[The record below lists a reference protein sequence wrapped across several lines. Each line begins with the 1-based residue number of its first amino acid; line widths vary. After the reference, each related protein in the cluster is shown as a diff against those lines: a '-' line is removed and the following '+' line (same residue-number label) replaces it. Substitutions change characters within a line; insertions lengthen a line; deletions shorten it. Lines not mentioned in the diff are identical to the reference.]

1 MTVSSHLTHVSGLK
15 RNLPGFEEKSKQTA
29 SPILAIT
36 ELAVWVPA
44 DPRCHQAAV
53 SREESSVA

>member
-15 RNLPGFEEKSKQTA
+15 QNLPGFEEKSKQTA
-29 SPILAIT
+29 SPILTIT

-44 DPRCHQAAV
+44 DPAV
-53 SREESSVA
+53 IRQRRQERKVL